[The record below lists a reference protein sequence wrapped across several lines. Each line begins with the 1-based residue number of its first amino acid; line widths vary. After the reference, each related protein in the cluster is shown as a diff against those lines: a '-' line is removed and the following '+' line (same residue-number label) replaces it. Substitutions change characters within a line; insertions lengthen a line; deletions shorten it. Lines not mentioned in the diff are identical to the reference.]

1 MNIKNFVR
9 KHPSLYRFLMNLVER
24 CNSVRWKI
32 ASRSSG
38 GRERLIAREY
48 KKNTGE
54 TLRFPP
60 ISYTEKIQF
69 AKIYDSTPFKGE
81 LSDKYLVRQWVANK
95 IGEKYLIPLLG
106 VWDKYGEI
114 DFDELPEQFVLKTNQ
129 SSGTNVI
136 VLDKSTMDH
145 NFLRKEFNFWIK
157 QNWAFAGKGF
167 EMHYQYIHPRIIAEK
182 YVTDSN
188 GELNDYKFLCF
199 NGVPYY
205 VWVDEGRLKDH
216 RRNVYD
222 MEWRLQ
228 EWRQY
233 TYKNTDQPIP
243 KPEHFNE
250 MVELVKVLCE
260 GFDHVRVDLYYV
272 DGRIYF
278 GEMTF
283 TNGKGYELIIPP
295 ESNDMLG
302 KLWTQNIKSIN

>member
-1 MNIKNFVR
+1 MDLKQFIRQKPCV
-9 KHPSLYRFLMNLVER
+9 YRFLMNVVEKY
-24 CNSVRWKI
+24 NETRWKF
-32 ASRSSG
+32 ALKGFG
-38 GRERLIAREY
+38 GGPERLIAKDY

-54 TLRFPP
+54 TLRIPP
-60 ISYTEKIQF
+60 VSYTEKIQF
-69 AKIYDSTPFKGE
+69 AKIYKSTPLKGE
-81 LSDKYLVRQWVANK
+81 LSDKYLVRKWVANK
-95 IGEKYLIPLLG
+95 IGEEYLIPLLG
-106 VWDKYGEI
+106 VWDKYDDI
-114 DFDELPEQFVLKTNQ
+114 DFDELPDQFVLKTNQ

-136 VLDKSTMDH
+136 VLDKSTID
-145 NFLRKEFNFWIK
+145 NNSLRKKFNFWIK

-199 NGVPYY
+199 NGKPYY
-205 VWVDEGRLKDH
+205 VWVDEGRQTDH

-222 MEWRLQ
+222 MDWNLQ
-228 EWRQY
+228 TWRQY
-233 TYKNTDQPIP
+233 TYKNTDHPIP

-250 MVELVKVLCE
+250 MVELVKTLCE

-283 TNGKGYELIIPP
+283 TNGKGYELIIPS
-295 ESNDMLG
+295 EANDMLG
-302 KLWTQNIKSIN
+302 GLWEQNITR